1 MASLAPRTRKTLDDL
16 EVVLASAALPARIAR
31 QCEDLVDKLRRPVR
45 VGLIGF
51 AAGQRKRLLGA
62 LLGTEVLP
70 DRMAWPTV
78 EIGFADQAQTRA
90 TLADASTLVMDGL
103 PRPDLMERAPVFLRI
118 GAPLDA
124 LRRVTFLHLAAC
136 EDADEQA
143 AALRWAARRLDFAL
157 WCTRDFS
164 ALEAR
169 IWRDA
174 APELKNHAYLL
185 VFDPQSGAALRRDPA
200 PADFGRVIVLPDGRA
215 PEMAEAARRLLG
227 QLAADIDE
235 ALGEDL
241 DAARVLLHRCGQGAA
256 APSPVAETDPA
267 PERLP
272 EPVPESEPDPGSAA
286 EVRPVTAA
294 AKPDTG
300 DPGMVGLLSEPLIY
314 LRRSARDLFEAM
326 EWQDAGGDWSGEVLD
341 RCCEVTDALR
351 DRAADWPE
359 DEDGA
364 LALRTFVEDASD
376 TATLLRIEG
385 GPEQALDAA
394 ALLLQLRSAFEARL
408 HRPALPLN

>member
-1 MASLAPRTRKTLDDL
+1 MASLAPRTRETLEGL
-16 EVVLASAALPARIAR
+16 EAALASAALPARIAR
-31 QCEDLVDKLRRPVR
+31 QCEDLADKLRRPVR

-51 AAGQRKRLLGA
+51 AAGPRKRLLGA
-62 LLGTEVLP
+62 LLGAEVLP
-70 DRMAWPTV
+70 AQLAWPTV
-78 EIGFADQAQTRA
+78 EIGFAERAHTRA
-90 TLADASTLVMDGL
+90 TLADASTLAMDGL
-103 PRPDLMERAPVFLRI
+103 PRPDLLERDPVFLRI
-118 GAPLDA
+118 GAPFEA

-169 IWRDA
+169 IWSEA

-185 VFDPQSGAALRRDPA
+185 VFDPQSGAALRSDRT
-200 PADFGRVIVLPDGRA
+200 PADFGRVIVLPDGRSS
-215 PEMAEAARRLLG
+215 EMAEAAQRLLG
-227 QLAADIDE
+227 HLAADIDE
-235 ALGEDL
+235 ALDEDL
-241 DAARVLLHRCGQGAA
+241 DAARILLHRCGRAGAA
-256 APSPVAETDPA
+256 PMPVEGGDPA
-267 PERLP
+267 PA
-272 EPVPESEPDPGSAA
+272 PVPASEPDPGLATEDRPLPA
-286 EVRPVTAA
+286 EAGGR
-294 AKPDTG
+294 DTG
-300 DPGMVGLLSEPLIY
+300 TPGMVSLLSEPLIY

-326 EWQDAGGDWSGEVLD
+326 EWLDAGEDWSEEVLD
-341 RCCEVTDALR
+341 RCCEVTDGLR

-359 DEDGA
+359 DEDGV

-394 ALLLQLRSAFEARL
+394 ALLVQLRSVFEARL
-408 HRPALPLN
+408 PRPALSLN